1 MPNAHRTVFS
11 KPHRIALKTKGLT
24 RGAGFAQDTHVI
36 LLVDDNDALRQGL
49 ATLLRDRGCD
59 VIEASS
65 GEQARRLAFGCS
77 NLQLLITDIALSPSD
92 SGAQLAAS
100 IRHRNPHISALL
112 MSAHPDDV
120 LLRYGVSLDDTMW
133 VLRKP
138 FTAQEFMQRVA
149 LLLSIPSERPAQTA

>member
-1 MPNAHRTVFS
+1 MQDLLGTVN
-11 KPHRIALKTKGLT
+11 
-24 RGAGFAQDTHVI
+24 VI

-59 VIEASS
+59 VLEAA
-65 GEQARRLAFGCS
+65 GIEQARTLAFGCS
-77 NLQLLITDIALSPSD
+77 NLQLLITDVALSPTD

-100 IRHRNPHISALL
+100 IRKRKPDVSALL
-112 MSAHPDDV
+112 MSAHEDDV
-120 LLRYGVSLDDTMW
+120 LLQYGVRLDDTMW

-149 LLLSIPSERPAQTA
+149 VLLGADGTPQGTNG